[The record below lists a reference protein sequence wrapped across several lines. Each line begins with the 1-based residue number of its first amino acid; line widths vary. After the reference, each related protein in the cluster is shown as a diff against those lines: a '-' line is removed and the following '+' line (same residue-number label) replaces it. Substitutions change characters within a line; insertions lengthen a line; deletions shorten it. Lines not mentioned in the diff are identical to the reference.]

1 MDNHF
6 EEIPLAITVCDKEG
20 KILDMNERSAAT
32 FAKSSGKEL
41 IGKNLMDCHPEAAR
55 KKLNNLLQEPRINAY
70 TIEKEGV
77 KKMIYQTPWYENGE
91 FGGMIEF
98 SLVLPDN
105 MPHYIRKPVQ

>member
-20 KILDMNERSAAT
+20 KILDMNERCAAT
-32 FAKSSGKEL
+32 FAKSGGKEL
-41 IGKNLMDCHPEAAR
+41 IGKSLMDCHPEAAR
-55 KKLNNLLQEPRINAY
+55 KKLCNLLQEPHINAY

-77 KKMIYQTPWYENGE
+77 KKMIYQTPLYENGE
-91 FGGMIEF
+91 FGGMIEL
-98 SLVLPDN
+98 SLVLPDD